1 MNNILLKANAKINL
15 SLDVLGKRDDGYHEV
30 KMIMQS
36 INLHDDVYIEITDDY
51 TDDGIYIS
59 CNKPWIPT
67 GSGNIAYKAA
77 KLIKK
82 KYEIKKGIK
91 IKIIKNIP
99 VSAGLAGGST
109 DAAAVIKGINKLFS
123 LNLDN
128 KEMMELGK
136 TIGADVP
143 FCITGGTVLSE
154 GIGEV
159 LTPVRSFRNVNIV
172 LVKPKVSVSTAWV
185 YKNLDL
191 NNISERPD
199 IPLILDAIEKEDIG
213 CVAKNMKNVLEAV
226 TAKKHQVIEEIKEKL
241 INFGA
246 LGSMMSGS
254 GPTVFGIFENK
265 EKARLAYVKM
275 KNSKCECFMA
285 ETLCEE
291 M

>member
-1 MNNILLKANAKINL
+1 MDNIYLKANAKINL
-15 SLDVLGKRDDGYHEV
+15 SLDVLRKRDDGYHEV

-36 INLHDDVYIEITDDY
+36 IDLHDDVYIEIIDE
-51 TDDGIYIS
+51 GICVS
-59 CNKPWIPT
+59 CNKPWVPS

-77 KLIKK
+77 ELLKK
-82 KYEIKKGIK
+82 TYGIKKGIK

-109 DAAAVIKGINKLFS
+109 DAAAVIKVINKLFS
-123 LNLDN
+123 LNLDQ
-128 KEMMELGK
+128 KELMKLGK

-143 FCITGGTVLSE
+143 FCIKGGTMLSE
-154 GIGEV
+154 GIGEI
-159 LTPVRSFRNVNIV
+159 LTPVKPFKNVNIL
-172 LVKPKVSVSTAWV
+172 LVKPKIFVSTVWT

-191 NNISERPD
+191 NSILERPD
-199 IPLILDAIEKEDIG
+199 IPLIIEAIGKKDIEY
-213 CVAKNMKNVLEAV
+213 VAKNMKNVLETV
-226 TAKKHQVIEEIKEKL
+226 TVKEHMIIEEIKQKL
-241 INFGA
+241 IELGA

-265 EKARLAYVKM
+265 EKAYFAYEKI
-275 KNSKCECFMA
+275 KNNKWECFIA